1 MVLFSKVH
9 VNADQRIIAQE
20 MQGEGKGSEH
30 GSEATKRTRC
40 FSALLLKESWD
51 ECKVKLKI
59 NDEETHKSSRTSKRT
74 HIRQTFPTP
83 SPKHLSHFL
92 RTLWWMATG
101 TSQNLYWKSP
111 GNTPKNNQI

>member
-83 SPKHLSHFL
+83 SPNAN
-92 RTLWWMATG
+92 TCP
-101 TSQNLYWKSP
+101 TS
-111 GNTPKNNQI
+111 